1 MFMDK
6 RSKELGAIL
15 LTNLVLNTQNLS
27 RLNNRKMDLLG
38 GGKFIEELSP
48 NNLYSRLLASTKF
61 DELSEDEKRKFLFLR
76 KDAAVDDKENYN
88 KIMKSFVK
96 EAHKRTCGSLGVDET
111 KIVYCD
117 FRENPALYSTF
128 ASVYDYNNGNIYI
141 NSGLDY
147 SKKSPS
153 SFLEEINTRT
163 RSHSIH
169 KNIICAIE
177 NPDALSDKDYFLV
190 LMTALKH
197 YLYEYAKKSFDAQTY
212 DTMLV
217 LDYCTPESVEAVGYG
232 FSQSRKQLQLAGLYG
247 GEIRE
252 NLRQTEKDFYDLLQ
266 GELLDEMLANHEDMI
281 DNFVHSELNE
291 RSGGLLGT
299 ILKGLEKQLASGY
312 YNSLGA
318 EMGKGEDVTSYLDKL
333 QEEKLKNLGIDVDSD
348 EWKEVMEMQKLQEES
363 EGFDESF
370 EDEDGEEFLDEELE
384 EADEAE
390 EEFDIDEEESN
401 REPNLNKFRNVL
413 PLEGKIDKL
422 SKLPFEEEVERE
434 QEKM

>member
-1 MFMDK
+1 MDK

-15 LTNLVLNTQNLS
+15 LTNLVLNTKNLS
-27 RLNNRKMDLLG
+27 RLNGRKMDSLSEG
-38 GGKFIEELSP
+38 RFIEELSP
-48 NNLYSRLLASTKF
+48 KNLYSRLLVSTKI

-76 KDAAVDDKENYN
+76 KDMPVDDKSNYN
-88 KIMKSFVK
+88 KIMKSFVR
-96 EAHKRTCGSLGVDET
+96 EAHKRTCGALGVDET

-117 FRENPALYSTF
+117 FKENLALISTF

-141 NSGLDY
+141 NKGLDY
-147 SKKSPS
+147 SKKNPS

-177 NPDALSDKDYFLV
+177 NPDALSDKDYFLA

-197 YLYEYAKKSFDAQTY
+197 YLYEYAKTSLDRQTY
-212 DTMLV
+212 DTMLT
-217 LDYCTPESVEAVGYG
+217 LDYCTPEAVESVIYG
-232 FSQSRKQLQLAGLYG
+232 FLQTRKQLQLAGLYG
-247 GEIRE
+247 GKVQEE
-252 NLRQTEKDFYDLLQ
+252 LRQLEKDMYNLLQ
-266 GELLDEMLANHEDMI
+266 DELLDELLRNHEDMI
-281 DNFVHSELNE
+281 DNFVHSDLNK

-318 EMGKGEDVTSYLDKL
+318 EMEKGKDVTSYLDKL
-333 QEEKLKNLGIDVDSD
+333 QDEKLKKLGIDVDSE
-348 EWKEVMEMQKLQEES
+348 EWKNVMEMQKFQEES
-363 EGFDESF
+363 EGFEEGF

-384 EADEAE
+384 ETNEAE
-390 EEFDIDEEESN
+390 EEFDVDEEEPNS
-401 REPNLNKFRNVL
+401 EPNLNKFRNVL

-422 SKLPFEEEVERE
+422 SKLPFENGTEEE